1 MVSSPLSV
9 RVQIVAL
16 LTNHTTD
23 GYMALAAVNA
33 LPRPKEKAAAAA
45 PLAHAADA
53 NKPAHSNAAGKR
65 KWVAPPDDDEEMER
79 DFPL

>member
-1 MVSSPLSV
+1 MTSSSSSLRSS
-9 RVQIVAL
+9 R
-16 LTNHTTD
+16 
-23 GYMALAAVNA
+23 
-33 LPRPKEKAAAAA
+33 KAAAAA

-65 KWVAPPDDDEEMER
+65 NWVAPPDEEEEMER